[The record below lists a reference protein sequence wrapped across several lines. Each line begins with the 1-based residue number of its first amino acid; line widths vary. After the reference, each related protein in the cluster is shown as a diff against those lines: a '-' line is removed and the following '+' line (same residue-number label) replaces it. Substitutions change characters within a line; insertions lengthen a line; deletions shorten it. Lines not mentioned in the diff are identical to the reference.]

1 MVLAV
6 LLALRHD
13 VEAANPI
20 VPMDIEPATIWSKV
34 AKSSELPGQVDSS
47 TRHLIRVTSARGQSM
62 ARIYTRTG
70 DGGETSLFDGTRTR
84 KSNVRVDLYGDVDE
98 LNSWLGYC
106 ASLLIRA
113 VRKNRDSSTENSAG
127 LAELATDLHRL
138 QADLLAMGAILADPA
153 RSASF
158 AAAGAEPLSFSANTL
173 EELIDSLQ
181 AQLPL
186 LRSFILPGGHEAAA
200 ALHVARTV
208 CRRVERRAVALHAR
222 EPLPAEIITTL
233 NRLSDFLFMAA
244 RWANQTLGVAE
255 VTWSGRQ
262 TAGEDDGS

>member
-1 MVLAV
+1 
-6 LLALRHD
+6 
-13 VEAANPI
+13 
-20 VPMDIEPATIWSKV
+20 
-34 AKSSELPGQVDSS
+34 
-47 TRHLIRVTSARGQSM
+47 M

-70 DGGETSLFDGTRTR
+70 DGGETSLFDGTRTA
-84 KSNVRVDLYGDVDE
+84 KANVRVDLYGDVDE

-106 ASLLIRA
+106 ASQLERA
-113 VRKNRDSSTENSAG
+113 ASDEGIDDPTG
-127 LAELATDLHRL
+127 LQDLTATLYRL
-138 QADLLAMGAILADPA
+138 QADLLEMGAILADPS
-153 RSASF
+153 RSASL
-158 AAAGAEPLSFSANTL
+158 AAPGAELLPFSARTL
-173 EELIDSLQ
+173 ETQIDKLD
-181 AQLPL
+181 ADLPR
-186 LRSFILPGGHEAAA
+186 LRSFILPGGHPASA

-233 NRLSDFLFMAA
+233 NRLSDFLFVAA